1 MGIERGHKG
10 NLLECK
16 HTCKLVLGIKIVR
29 VLSMWKG
36 HHGAQIY
43 VYINTERDSS
53 AEYYYYGFFSIKL
66 KRKKKVWYKESWKK
80 IIMFYEI
87 KI

>member
-36 HHGAQIY
+36 HRGAQIY

-53 AEYYYYGFFSIKL
+53 DNGFFY
-66 KRKKKVWYKESWKK
+66 KVEKEEKS
-80 IIMFYEI
+80 MV
-87 KI
+87 

>member
-36 HHGAQIY
+36 HRGAQIY

-53 AEYYYYGFFSIKL
+53 AEYYYNGFF
-66 KRKKKVWYKESWKK
+66 YKIEKEEKS
-80 IIMFYEI
+80 MV
-87 KI
+87 